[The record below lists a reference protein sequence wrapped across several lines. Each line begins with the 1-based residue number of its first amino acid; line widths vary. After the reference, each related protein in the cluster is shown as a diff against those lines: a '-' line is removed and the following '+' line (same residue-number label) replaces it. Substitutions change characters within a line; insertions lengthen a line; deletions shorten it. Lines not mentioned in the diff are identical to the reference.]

1 MEFKREIMI
10 MSDKDKI
17 WELLS
22 DYKRIP
28 EFWHGTR
35 SIEKTGD
42 TYKVQ
47 FAFPG
52 KATMELEEDSNNFTL
67 TEKYLKG
74 PFTGTKTTRLEGS
87 DPVKMQSIWNIKLS
101 PMLRV
106 FSGKLQGHFQ
116 EGTEDALL
124 RIKNYLES

>member
-1 MEFKREIMI
+1 MEFRKEIDVMTDREQV
-10 MSDKDKI
+10 
-17 WELLS
+17 WELLK

-28 EFWHGTR
+28 EFWYGTR

-52 KATMELEEDSNNFTL
+52 KAIMKLEEDGNNFVL
-67 TEKYLKG
+67 MEKYLKG
-74 PFTGTKTTRLEGS
+74 PFTGTKTIRLEGS
-87 DPVKMQSIWNIKLS
+87 NPVKIQSIWNIKLS
-101 PMLRV
+101 PMLRA

-116 EGTEDALL
+116 QGTEDALL
-124 RIKNYLES
+124 RIKNYLEP